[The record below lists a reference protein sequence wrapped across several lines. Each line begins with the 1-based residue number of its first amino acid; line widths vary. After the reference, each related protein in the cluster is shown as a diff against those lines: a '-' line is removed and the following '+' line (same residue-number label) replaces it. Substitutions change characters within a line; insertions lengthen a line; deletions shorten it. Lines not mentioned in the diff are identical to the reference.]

1 MESRVAMCQSTI
13 GVAINLNQSREHNS
27 CWDYNTGN
35 IYNKYRD
42 KLTGFATFCRN
53 CSGHVSRCH
62 ASRARHSQPANTHSR
77 ESMFPCQQCFTF
89 ATGRQ
94 IDINSRKLNPQYI
107 HIHSLNWTDQ
117 NADKKVMW
125 WKTLFPV
132 KTKTMDVFV
141 SKSLGWHEQTRH
153 CRDVRSR

>member
-1 MESRVAMCQSTI
+1 MCQSTI

-35 IYNKYRD
+35 ISNKYRD

-62 ASRARHSQPANTHSR
+62 ASRARPSQPANMRLR

-89 ATGRQ
+89 ANGGQ
-94 IDINSRKLNPQYI
+94 INSYLVDIVYYCIQYI
-107 HIHSLNWTDQ
+107 HPYPLTEQPERQSKSH
-117 NADKKVMW
+117 
-125 WKTLFPV
+125 V
-132 KTKTMDVFV
+132 KDFV
-141 SKSLGWHEQTRH
+141 SR
-153 CRDVRSR
+153 